1 MNVQIFRFNAQIKII
16 NRKIN
21 MKNGTELESL
31 TECVINYCMQV
42 QIMRPIKNY
51 FQTKS

>member
-1 MNVQIFRFNAQIKII
+1 MMLINCKKTYKYSILKMNVQIFRFNAQIKII

-31 TECVINYCMQV
+31 TECVINYCM
-42 QIMRPIKNY
+42 
-51 FQTKS
+51 